1 MLLTC
6 IYIHTPSAREPA
18 LEASH
23 NRAPQKRRRICP
35 ADFPFCSP
43 VHRDSPCAGK
53 FLCIISQRPFTIA
66 SLLLKQ
72 TRVPTSHCC
81 PSGYWCRSHPCG
93 ACGTASRAG
102 AQQAAQQQLEKR
114 LTEQPQ
120 LSRSPAE
127 VGPTADLPLE
137 TDLPR
142 ERLLLRRR
150 PPPPS
155 LSSITRT
162 YAESK
167 GFSNLVSSS
176 FLQGGGD
183 MHGAIELKRPAR

>member
-1 MLLTC
+1 MAPEAQALMQSRLSILLTC
-6 IYIHTPSAREPA
+6 PWRQTSCWK
-18 LEASH
+18 S
-23 NRAPQKRRRICP
+23 
-35 ADFPFCSP
+35 FCAA
-43 VHRDSPCAGK
+43 V
-53 FLCIISQRPFTIA
+53 SQRPFTAA

-81 PSGYWCRSHPCG
+81 PSGGCCGSHPCG
-93 ACGTASRAG
+93 ACSTASRAG

-114 LTEQPQ
+114 LTEHPQ

-183 MHGAIELKRPAR
+183 MHGAIELKWPAR